1 MTPADHSFQADP
13 FVPQYLKD
21 IQHMP
26 HRLTPLPPIPIFPA
40 MAYLQDY
47 LPQKRADEAHKKA
60 MSLALLSMP
69 APAPPPRLGAVSTPT
84 TPVSKPEQ
92 LPPLTPQTYHAHFV
106 HLLRWELDAQAVQ
119 KENIILWKVGV
130 RVLDW
135 DEGTFALYVPSVRG
149 DTEFG
154 GRVGVGDLVHLRE
167 VVEVKEI
174 RRDGR
179 EEKEYITGQ
188 GTGTAFEGRVTV
200 VRKREGFI
208 RTCRFTF

>member
-1 MTPADHSFQADP
+1 
-13 FVPQYLKD
+13 
-21 IQHMP
+21 
-26 HRLTPLPPIPIFPA
+26 
-40 MAYLQDY
+40 MAYLQYY

-69 APAPPPRLGAVSTPT
+69 APPPPPRLGAVSTPT
-84 TPVSKPEQ
+84 TPISKPEQ
-92 LPPLTPQTYHAHFV
+92 LPPLIPQTYHTHFV

-179 EEKEYITGQ
+179 EDREYVTGQ

-208 RTCRFTF
+208 RTYRFTS